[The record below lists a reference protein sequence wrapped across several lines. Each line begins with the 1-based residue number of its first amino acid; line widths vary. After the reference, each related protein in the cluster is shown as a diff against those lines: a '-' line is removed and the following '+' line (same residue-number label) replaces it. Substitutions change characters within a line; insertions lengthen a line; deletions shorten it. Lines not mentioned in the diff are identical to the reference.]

1 MSSSNPDDRS
11 PQSFGVAAPPDDG
24 GGSGIF
30 SRPDE
35 ELDVSRSGGDPHPD
49 LQYNATSRHRPLRGA
64 SWIAVLLLLL
74 LFAVPFLWKYLEG
87 GG

>member
-1 MSSSNPDDRS
+1 MPPSDPGHAA

-49 LQYNATSRHRPLRGA
+49 LQYNATTRHRPLRGA
-64 SWIAVLLLLL
+64 SWIALVLLLL
-74 LFAVPFLWKYLEG
+74 LFAVPFFWQYLQG
-87 GG
+87 G